1 MPRDCLFLSTEAQL
15 SQFCEFL
22 HQENEKKNKAIESR
36 FVQLPPLIL
45 PGFENSCLSHC
56 LINIPCRKK
65 NLISSRYKPCT
76 EGSFNHSSP
85 STVLQEKKEKFQGPK
100 ETLISK
106 KKHLTS
112 LSICFSFY
120 LPYCSYKKRIVE
132 FMNVLC
138 CYYLFAC
145 ACMDLLFLC
154 RGGGTGDKTLDL
166 RKKKKGLDQNCTPC
180 NLYNC

>member
-85 STVLQEKKEKFQGPK
+85 STVLQEKNNVSRSKRNPNFKEKTSNIPF
-100 ETLISK
+100 
-106 KKHLTS
+106 HLFF
-112 LSICFSFY
+112 L
-120 LPYCSYKKRIVE
+120 L
-132 FMNVLC
+132 L
-138 CYYLFAC
+138 A
-145 ACMDLLFLC
+145 LLFVQKTYRWVHECTVLLLLIC
-154 RGGGTGDKTLDL
+154 LRLYGFAVSMSGGRHRGQNPGF
-166 RKKKKGLDQNCTPC
+166 KKKKKRFRSK
-180 NLYNC
+180 LYTM